1 MINFIM
7 GLSFITEGAIPSAA
21 SDPLHVSQDCV
32 IESETSNFT
41 DDKGMAELQISGSF
55 TDGYRKIL
63 RGEHRMQVYS
73 GKSVF
78 GGIAI
83 GKISVYKKNEQQVK
97 RVRTEDTKGELARY
111 EAAKA
116 AAVEQLQELYQ
127 KALKEVGEANAAI
140 FEIHQIMLDD
150 GDYNESVE
158 NIIET
163 QKVNAEYAVAVTGDN
178 FAQMFRAMDD
188 DYMRERAA
196 DVKDISERVLSVLH
210 GGQKRKVVTD
220 EPVIIVADDLAPS
233 ETVQLEKDMVLSFV
247 TVHGSVNSHTA
258 ILARTMAIPALIGTE
273 ELPLDDTV
281 DGKLAVVDGL
291 NGKIYVE
298 PDAQTLEEMKKR
310 QQAEQEKKELLQLLK
325 GKENVTLDGKKIM
338 LYANIGNIKDLATV
352 IQNDAGGIGLFRSE
366 FIYLEKD
373 QYPTEEEQFSIYK
386 TAVETM
392 AGKRVIIRTLDIGAD
407 KQCEYFG
414 MDKEENPALGYR
426 AIRICLTRPEIF
438 KTQLRALFRAS
449 AYGNLAI
456 MYPMIT
462 SLWEV
467 KRIKEIVEE
476 VKAELTAEQLE
487 FGNPQQ
493 GIMIETPAAVMMS
506 GELAKEVDFFSIGTN
521 DLTQYTLAIDRQN
534 PKLDKFYDAH
544 HPAVLSMIR
553 MTVENAHKAGIWAG
567 ICGELGADT
576 SLTKEFLAMGV
587 DELSVS
593 PGSILP
599 IRKIILETDIENR

>member
-1 MINFIM
+1 M
-7 GLSFITEGAIPSAA
+7 
-21 SDPLHVSQDCV
+21 
-32 IESETSNFT
+32 
-41 DDKGMAELQISGSF
+41 QI
-55 TDGYRKIL
+55 
-63 RGEHRMQVYS
+63 YS

-78 GGIAI
+78 RGIAI

-140 FEIHQIMLDD
+140 FEIHQMMLDD

-158 NIIET
+158 NIIKT

-281 DGKLAVVDGL
+281 DGKLAVVDGM

-310 QQAEQEKKELLQLLK
+310 RQAELEKKELLQLLK
-325 GKENVTLDGKKIM
+325 GKDNVTLDGKKIM

-373 QYPTEEEQFSIYK
+373 RYPTEEEQFSIYK

-407 KQCEYFG
+407 KQCEYFK

-521 DLTQYTLAIDRQN
+521 DLVQYTLAIDRQN
-534 PKLDKFYDAH
+534 EKLDEFYDPK
-544 HPAVLSMIR
+544 HPAVLRLIR
-553 MTVENAHKAGIWAG
+553 FVAESGHKHGCMVG
-567 ICGELGADT
+567 ICGELGAETD
-576 SLTKEFLAMGV
+576 LTEDFLKMGI

-593 PGSILP
+593 PSFLLKVREK
-599 IRKIILETDIENR
+599 IRQTDLTK

>member
-1 MINFIM
+1 
-7 GLSFITEGAIPSAA
+7 
-21 SDPLHVSQDCV
+21 
-32 IESETSNFT
+32 
-41 DDKGMAELQISGSF
+41 
-55 TDGYRKIL
+55 
-63 RGEHRMQVYS
+63 MQVYS

-78 GGIAI
+78 RGIAI
-83 GKISVYKKNEQQVK
+83 GKISVYRKNEQQVK

-116 AAVEQLQELYQ
+116 AAIEQLQELYQ

-140 FEIHQIMLDD
+140 FEIHQMMLDD

-196 DVKDISERVLSVLH
+196 DVKDISERVLSILN
-210 GGQKRKVVTD
+210 GGQKGKVVTD

-310 QQAEQEKKELLQLLK
+310 RQAELEKKELLQLLK

-373 QYPTEEEQFSIYK
+373 RYPTEEEQFSIYK

-407 KQCEYFG
+407 KQCEYFK

-426 AIRICLTRPEIF
+426 AIRICLTRPKIF

-493 GIMIETPAAVMMS
+493 GIMIETPAAVMTS

-599 IRKIILETDIENR
+599 IRKIILETDTENR

>member
-1 MINFIM
+1 
-7 GLSFITEGAIPSAA
+7 
-21 SDPLHVSQDCV
+21 
-32 IESETSNFT
+32 
-41 DDKGMAELQISGSF
+41 
-55 TDGYRKIL
+55 
-63 RGEHRMQVYS
+63 MQVYS

-78 GGIAI
+78 RGIAI
-83 GKISVYKKNEQQVK
+83 GKISVYRKNEQQVK

-116 AAVEQLQELYQ
+116 AAMEQLQELYQ

-140 FEIHQIMLDD
+140 FEIHQMMLDD

-196 DVKDISERVLSVLH
+196 DVKDISERVLSILN
-210 GGQKRKVVTD
+210 GGQKGKVVTD

-298 PDAQTLEEMKKR
+298 PDAQTLEEMQKR

-352 IQNDAGGIGLFRSE
+352 IQNDADGIGLFRSE

-373 QYPTEEEQFSIYK
+373 RYPTEEEQFSIYK

-407 KQCEYFG
+407 KQCEYFK

-467 KRIKEIVEE
+467 KKIKEIVEE
-476 VKAELTAEQLE
+476 VKAELNAEQLE

-599 IRKIILETDIENR
+599 IRKIILETDTENR

>member
-1 MINFIM
+1 
-7 GLSFITEGAIPSAA
+7 
-21 SDPLHVSQDCV
+21 
-32 IESETSNFT
+32 
-41 DDKGMAELQISGSF
+41 
-55 TDGYRKIL
+55 
-63 RGEHRMQVYS
+63 MQVYS

-140 FEIHQIMLDD
+140 FEIHQMMLDD

-196 DVKDISERVLSVLH
+196 DVKDISERVLSILN
-210 GGQKRKVVTD
+210 GGQKGKGVTD

-273 ELPLDDTV
+273 ELPLDNTV

-298 PDAQTLEEMKKR
+298 PDAQTLEEMQKR

-373 QYPTEEEQFSIYK
+373 NYPTEEEQFSIYK

-576 SLTKEFLAMGV
+576 SLTKEFLEMGV

-599 IRKIILETDIENR
+599 IRKIILETDTENR

>member
-1 MINFIM
+1 M
-7 GLSFITEGAIPSAA
+7 
-21 SDPLHVSQDCV
+21 
-32 IESETSNFT
+32 
-41 DDKGMAELQISGSF
+41 
-55 TDGYRKIL
+55 
-63 RGEHRMQVYS
+63 RGHRMQVYS

-83 GKISVYKKNEQQVK
+83 GKISVYRKNEQQLK

-116 AAVEQLQELYQ
+116 AAIEQLQELYQ

-140 FEIHQIMLDD
+140 FEIHQMMLDD

-163 QKVNAEYAVAVTGDN
+163 QKINAEYAVAVTGDN

-196 DVKDISERVLSVLH
+196 DVKDVSERVLSILN
-210 GGQKRKVVTD
+210 GGQKGKVVTD

-310 QQAEQEKKELLQLLK
+310 RQAELEKKELLQLLK
-325 GKENVTLDGKKIM
+325 GKDNVTLDGKKIM

-373 QYPTEEEQFSIYK
+373 RYPTEEEQFSIYK

-407 KQCEYFG
+407 KQCEYFK

-506 GELAKEVDFFSIGTN
+506 EELAKEVDFFSIGTN

-534 PKLDKFYDAH
+534 SKLDRFYNPH
-544 HPAVLSMIR
+544 HEAVLRMIQR
-553 MTVENAHKAGIWAG
+553 TIDGAHKHGRWVG

-576 SLTKEFLAMGV
+576 AFTERFGQMGI
-587 DELSVS
+587 DELSVAPS
-593 PGSILP
+593 MVLP
-599 IRKIILETDIENR
+599 VRSKICEME